1 MYIKIHKAGPDR
13 EVVALCDKELIGKK
27 LSEGNIELNV
37 SEKFYKGEE
46 LPEDEMAEIMKNA
59 KNVNILGKKS
69 IAFAMKLG
77 IITKENIIPIQGVP
91 HAYSQA

>member
-27 LSEGNIELNV
+27 LSEGNIEINV

-46 LPEDEMAEIMKNA
+46 LPENEIEEILRNA

-69 IAFAMKLG
+69 IAFAIKLG
-77 IITKENIIPIQGVP
+77 IISQENIIVIQGVP

>member
-1 MYIKIHKAGPDR
+1 MYLKIHKAGPDR

-46 LPEDEMAEIMKNA
+46 LPDDKMAEILNNA
-59 KNVNILGKKS
+59 QNVNILGKKS
-69 IAFAMKLG
+69 IAFAIKLG
-77 IITKENIIPIQGVP
+77 IITQENVLMIQGVP

>member
-27 LSEGNIELNV
+27 FSEGNIEIIA

-46 LPEDEMAEIMKNA
+46 LPEDKMAEILKNA
-59 KNVNILGKKS
+59 KNVNIFGKKS
-69 IAFAMKLG
+69 IAFAIKLG
-77 IITKENIIPIQGVP
+77 VISSENVIMIQGVP

>member
-1 MYIKIHKAGPDR
+1 MYIKIHDAGNGR
-13 EVVALCDKELIGKK
+13 TVVALCDKELIGKI

-46 LPEDEMAEIMKNA
+46 LPEDEVAEILKNA
-59 KNVNILGKKS
+59 NNVNILGKKS
-69 IAFAMKLG
+69 IAFAIKLG
-77 IITKENIIPIQGVP
+77 IISQENVITIQGVP

>member
-1 MYIKIHKAGPDR
+1 MYIKIHDAGDGR
-13 EVVALCDKELIGKK
+13 AVVALCDKELIGKK

-46 LPEDEMAEIMKNA
+46 LPEDEISEILKNA
-59 KNVNILGKKS
+59 QNVNILGKKS
-69 IAFAMKLG
+69 IAFAIKLG
-77 IITKENIIPIQGVP
+77 IITQENVLMIQGVP